1 MNEAELQRE
10 IQRREY
16 AETLQAS
23 QQSILRLIATCRPL
37 EQVLGALVEAVEK
50 LFRPSLCAVLVYERG
65 HDCLNIGA
73 APSIAEAVRSLIDGT
88 PLGPDLNSFAAAAFR
103 RETVVVTDIAHDET
117 CGAAREAALK
127 AGYRSCWAH
136 PALGPDGQ
144 LLGVIGMYNRETRA
158 PSEDELAA
166 ITDFSDLAGIA
177 IGHERAEQRMRLL
190 SSALE
195 QTDDAV
201 MIMDRD
207 GAIEYV
213 NPAYERI
220 TGNTRHQVIGKTIE
234 LVDPQF
240 HEPGFD
246 VELWNTI
253 RGGKVFREVFVNRRR
268 DGEVYYEEK
277 TITPFSD
284 AQDKVT
290 HFVATG
296 KDITQHMEAQKRLQY
311 LAHHDPL
318 TGLANRALLFD
329 HLDNALAQ
337 AQRSDHM
344 VALLYADLDRFKSV
358 NDCFGHATGD
368 HLLKAVA
375 ERLRSCVRE
384 ADTVARLGGDEFV
397 ILLPSVRHV
406 DEPAHVA
413 QNLLETLHAPFITT
427 ADSSQELFSNASIGI
442 TIYPIDAEDTATL
455 LRNAD
460 QAMYRA
466 KSRGGD
472 VYEFYAQYMTD
483 QTNRHLDM
491 EHKLRHALE
500 RNELSLHYQPR
511 VDAASGEVCA
521 IEALLRWSHPEFG
534 EVAASEFVPLLEETG
549 LILPVGRWALQ
560 TACSYARTLQTAR
573 PGKFRVAVNLS
584 PRQLRDSGLVEF
596 IRECLGQQELDGS
609 VLELEITE
617 SLLIEH
623 TGAAVSTLE
632 TLHDLGVHISIDD
645 FGTGYAALAYLKRFS
660 IDRLKIDR
668 TFVND
673 VVSSADDQAIV
684 KAIVAMARS
693 LGYRTTAEGVETP
706 EQLALLRAAGCDELQ
721 GFYFSRP
728 LSAGEL
734 GTWLSRH

>member
-1 MNEAELQRE
+1 MSEAQLQRE
-10 IQRREY
+10 IQRREH

-37 EQVLGALVEAVEK
+37 EEVLGALVEGVEK
-50 LFRPSLCAVLVYERG
+50 LFRPSLCAVLVYDQR

-73 APSIAEAVRSLIDGT
+73 APSIDPEVRAMLDGT

-103 RETVVVTDIAHDET
+103 RETVIVVDIAHDET
-117 CGAAREAALK
+117 CGASREAALR

-144 LLGVIGMYNRETRA
+144 LLGVIGMYHWDTRA
-158 PSEDELAA
+158 PGKEELAV
-166 ITDFSDLAGIA
+166 IPDLSDLAGIA

-207 GAIEYV
+207 GIIEYV

-220 TGNTRHQVIGKTIE
+220 TGCARQQLTGTAVE
-234 LVDPQF
+234 LVDAQF
-240 HEPGFD
+240 HEPGFAA
-246 VELWNTI
+246 ELWHTI
-253 RGGKVFREVFVNRRR
+253 RGGKVFRDVFVNRRR
-268 DGEVYYEEK
+268 DGELYYEEK

-284 AQDKVT
+284 EHDNVT

-337 AQRSDHM
+337 AQRGDHM
-344 VALLYADLDRFKSV
+344 VALLYADLDRFKGV
-358 NDCFGHATGD
+358 NDGFGHTTGD
-368 HLLKAVA
+368 RLLKAVA
-375 ERLRSCVRE
+375 ERLSGCVRE

-413 QNLLETLHAPFITT
+413 QNLLETLHAPIII
-427 ADSSQELFSNASIGI
+427 DGGQELFSNASIGI
-442 TIYPIDAEDTATL
+442 TVYPIDAEDAQTL

-466 KSRGGD
+466 KYRGGD

-483 QTNRHLDM
+483 QTHRHLDM
-491 EHKLRHALE
+491 EHKLRHAME
-500 RNELSLHYQPR
+500 REEFSLHYQPR
-511 VDAASGEVCA
+511 IDTGTGKVCA
-521 IEALLRWSHPEFG
+521 VEALLRWSHPELG
-534 EVAASEFVPLLEETG
+534 EVAASDFVPLLEETG
-549 LILPVGRWALQ
+549 LILPVGRWVLQ
-560 TACSYARTLQTAR
+560 TACSYARTLQSAGLGR
-573 PGKFRVAVNLS
+573 LRVAVNLS

-596 IRECLGQQELDGS
+596 VRACLDRLELDGS

-617 SLLIEH
+617 GLLIEH
-623 TGAAVSTLE
+623 TGTAVSTLD
-632 TLHDLGVHISIDD
+632 TLHDLGVQISIDD
-645 FGTGYAALAYLKRFS
+645 FGTGYAALAYLKRFP
-660 IDRLKIDR
+660 IDGLKIDR
-668 TFVND
+668 SFISD
-673 VVSSADDQAIV
+673 VPSSSDDQAIV
-684 KAIVAMARS
+684 RAIVAMARS
-693 LGYRTTAEGVETP
+693 LGYRTTAEGVETA
-706 EQLALLRAAGCDELQ
+706 EQVALLSTEGCDELQ

-728 LSAGEL
+728 LQTGDLDA
-734 GTWLSRH
+734 WLTRH